1 VRLRNR
7 RSQPSQVLTIVIGYE
22 VEVVY
27 CDGRPKSRVRVASG
41 HVRMKEGR
49 RTIANWYE
57 EGMCTKI

>member
-1 VRLRNR
+1 MRLRNR

-27 CDGRPKSRVRVASG
+27 CDGRSWVRVASG